1 MTLIIIKY
9 LQINLLMLIR
19 NAVKRIFQ
27 TIFQSRS
34 LYLPIKQQVYIPT
47 LTMVPQYGFF
57 FNGKHDKDEKQAEI
71 DKLYDQMEDC
81 ENENQQMDMLRK
93 IIEIREEMDQSEKK
107 KCVSLLLDKIEYARY
122 LIENQQM
129 EDKLVQEVLSDDFLN
144 DVHYNNVDLS
154 KYPMNFN
161 QFLWHN
167 LAIGVIPLKYAKQ
180 YDDVEFREIEQ
191 WLKQYKESVVFIK
204 NYLNNNFEE
213 IGESEG
219 YLTKEQG
226 LQQYYYNLAF
236 YYEMK
241 AKLLIEQDQIQQGIK
256 YYETALKETEK
267 FMDIVKQ
274 LCNHE
279 NPEVANEAEKQKE
292 KGIAKFA
299 QIFEDLGSVQI
310 EIQEFTAAR
319 PYFEKAIELYL
330 QVFGK
335 HSIQYAQSYCQLAS
349 TYQLTDLSKCEEMLK
364 DFHEYLESFN
374 QDTIYL
380 EVTMNYFCILE
391 GQERGTK
398 ELFIKIQEMREKF
411 DIENDLLIVEY
422 DIQAIKFVIRNGQF
436 QQTLFDFFEESIQL
450 LDSFGNS
457 NIKAEKLLLLNEL
470 ADKFVQPNNIMHETI
485 LESLL
490 DEYDEVGYMFE
501 NNLLQ
506 YKVDRQK
513 AFLQFR
519 IRETLLISPE
529 ESLEN
534 FFSLF
539 SNWIE
544 KQEFLEML
552 FDDTNEMIQQV
563 LDQKMLTVAH
573 KLIKNIID
581 IMEEV
586 QENEKNEY
594 IEEALNHYKEE
605 AQNIFDQITG
615 K

>member
-1 MTLIIIKY
+1 
-9 LQINLLMLIR
+9 MLIR
-19 NAVKRIFQ
+19 NAVKRIVQSIIQ
-27 TIFQSRS
+27 TRS
-34 LYLPIKQQVYIPT
+34 SFLPIKQQIYIPT
-47 LTMVPQYGFF
+47 FVITPKYGFF
-57 FNGKHDKDEKQAEI
+57 FNDKHDKDEKQAEI
-71 DKLYDQMEDC
+71 DKLQDQMDEC
-81 ENENQQMDMLRK
+81 ENEKQQMEMLRK
-93 IIEIREEMDQSEKK
+93 IIYIREQMDQSEQK

-129 EDKLVQEVLSDDFLN
+129 DDKLVQEVLSDDYLN
-144 DVHYNNVDLS
+144 DVHYRNVDLS
-154 KYPMNFN
+154 KYPSNFN
-161 QFLWHN
+161 EFLWHN
-167 LAIGVIPLKYAKQ
+167 LAIGVIPLKFAKLF
-180 YDDVEFREIEQ
+180 DDVDLQEIEQ
-191 WLKQYKESVVFIK
+191 WLKQYKESVVYIK
-204 NYLNNNFEE
+204 NYLNDNFDE

-226 LQQYYYNLAF
+226 LSQYQYNLAF

-256 YYETALKETEK
+256 NYEAALRETEK
-267 FMDIVKQ
+267 FMEIVKS

-279 NPEVANEAEKQKE
+279 NPEVANEAEKQRE

-299 QIFEDLGSVQI
+299 QIFEDLGSVSI

-391 GQERGTK
+391 GQDRGTT
-398 ELFIKIQEMREKF
+398 ELFMKIQEMREKF
-411 DIENDLLIVEY
+411 DIENDFLIVEY

-436 QQTLFDFFEESIQL
+436 QQSLFDFFEESIQL
-450 LDSFGNS
+450 LDSFGNP
-457 NIKAEKLLLLNEL
+457 NIKAEKLLLLSDL
-470 ADKFVQPNNIMHETI
+470 ADKFVEPNNILHNTI
-485 LESLL
+485 LEQLL
-490 DEYDEVGYMFE
+490 DEYEDVSFMIE
-501 NNLLQ
+501 NDSLQ
-506 YKVDRQK
+506 YKLDRQK
-513 AFLQFR
+513 AFLEFR
-519 IRETLLISPE
+519 LRDTLMNTAE

-534 FFSLF
+534 YYLFFSY
-539 SNWIE
+539 WIE
-544 KQEFLEML
+544 KREFLEML
-552 FDDTNEMIQQV
+552 FEDTDEIIQQV
-563 LDQKMLTVAH
+563 LDLKMLTVAH
-573 KLIKNIID
+573 KLIKNIIE
-581 IMEEV
+581 IMEES
-586 QENEKNEY
+586 QENSKSDY
-594 IEEALNHYKEE
+594 IDEALNHYKEE